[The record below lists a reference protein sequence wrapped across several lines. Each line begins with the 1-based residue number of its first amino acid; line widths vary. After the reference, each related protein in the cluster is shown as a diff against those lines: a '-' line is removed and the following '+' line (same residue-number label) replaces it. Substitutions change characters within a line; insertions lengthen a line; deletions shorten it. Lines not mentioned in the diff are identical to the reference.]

1 MVFSG
6 QPLPVAS
13 NAIVVAAVAGSG
25 GVGAAV
31 DLRTRRVPNW
41 LTLTI
46 TGVGINLAAAH
57 LTTVS
62 VAGALGGFAVGLLMM
77 LPGHIVGATGAG
89 DVKLFAAIGTL
100 LGPTRIGMAFVY
112 TAILGGAPALLV
124 AMYRGRLQATLQ
136 DTATL
141 VMTGGANVAQI
152 ERPTTD
158 NRFAY
163 APAIAIGTIVAALGF

>member
-1 MVFSG
+1 M
-6 QPLPVAS
+6 PS
-13 NAIVVAAVAGSG
+13 NAVVIAAVAGSG
-25 GVGAAV
+25 GASAAL

-46 TGVGINLAAAH
+46 TGVGVSLATAQ

-62 VAGALGGFAVGLLMM
+62 VAGALGGFAVGLLLM
-77 LPGHIVGATGAG
+77 LPGHLVGATGAG
-89 DVKLFAAIGTL
+89 DVKLLAAVGTL
-100 LGPTRIGMAFVY
+100 LGPTRIGAAFVY
-112 TAILGGAPALLV
+112 TALLGGVLAVLV

-136 DTATL
+136 ETATL
-141 VMTGGANVAQI
+141 VLTGGANVAHI

-163 APAIAIGTIVAALGF
+163 APAIAVGTLVAALGF